1 MISDKKAF
9 PKIDLKNEPS
19 PFQNRDARLQKQFN
33 WDSLRHWGYIING
46 ILGNLDSSV
55 DEQFVNQDS
64 KIQDLIDRYK
74 NQVIENTN
82 NTEIVD
88 ARKPEGRPA
97 FHDVGERLNKDI
109 YSKANIDKAL
119 NYDPLEDG
127 LVQDYNVPGAASA
140 IQAFAKTIAAD
151 KGVMKILFLT
161 DVHAGKGTNDAHFSA
176 NNPEKDYTD
185 ATPLSLAMLKNMNA
199 FDSQVDCAI
208 MNGDNIHG
216 FEYEANI
223 IRNKQV
229 VSTAHNVLTN
239 TDLFV
244 TLGNHDDGSVYSQDK
259 NDVLTREDLLDIY
272 DYDAYSFGETRQ
284 DFAAYK
290 DYADYKIRVLSIAG
304 FDNPDVFDE
313 NGLAKYP
320 RGSHSVFRQDQI
332 DFIIKAL
339 QSLPDGY
346 AVIVFNHSPLAGFF
360 NNKPYTSD
368 YDINHDVVNGVLQAF
383 ANKTTYTGQGTN
395 ADFPASAEVDFSET
409 TGSLIGII
417 AGHEHR
423 DQPVQEVNGVK
434 SVTRTAFVA
443 ADRGTDK
450 TQTTKETLGTLEQ
463 YAFDVIEIDTQNRKV
478 NFKRFGIGDDYSY
491 GY

>member
-1 MISDKKAF
+1 MIFDKKAF
-9 PKIDLKNEPS
+9 PKVDLKNEGPTMLG
-19 PFQNRDARLQKQFN
+19 PENRSRHDYN
-33 WDSLRHWGYIING
+33 WNSLRFWGYKTVSLLS
-46 ILGNLDSSV
+46 ILLSDLDKKNSI
-55 DEQFVNQDS
+55 QNS

-74 NQVIENTN
+74 NQTIENTN
-82 NTEIVD
+82 NTEVVD

-97 FHDVGERLNKDI
+97 FHDVGERLDKDI
-109 YSKANIDKAL
+109 YTKANIDKAL

-140 IQAFAKTIAAD
+140 IQAFSKTIAAD

-161 DVHAGKGTNDAHFSA
+161 DIHAGKGTNDAHFSA
-176 NNPEKDYTD
+176 NNPAGDYND
-185 ATPLSLAMLKNMNA
+185 ATPLSLSMVRSMNV
-199 FDSQVDCAI
+199 FDGLVDCI
-208 MNGDNIHG
+208 VVNGDNIHG
-216 FEYEANI
+216 HEFSADTM
-223 IRNKQV
+223 RNKQIIKAV
-229 VSTAHNVLTN
+229 HNVFSN
-239 TDLFV
+239 TDNFI
-244 TLGNHDDGSVYSQDK
+244 TLGNHDDGSVYSQKKD
-259 NDVLTREDLLDIY
+259 DVLSREDLLDIY

-290 DYADYKIRVLSIAG
+290 DYTDYKIRVLSIAG

-313 NGLAKYP
+313 NGVAKYP

-368 YDINHDVVNGVLQAF
+368 YDINHDVVNGVFQAF
-383 ANKTTYTGQGTN
+383 VNKTTYTGQGTN
-395 ADFPASAEVDFSET
+395 ADFPASVEVDFSGA

-423 DQPVQEVNGVK
+423 DQPVQEINGVK

-450 TQTTKETLGTLEQ
+450 TKTTKETLGTLEQ
-463 YAFDVIEIDTQNRKV
+463 YAFDVIEIDTKNRKV